1 MSDPLL
7 AGPVQTIEQVLD
19 RLDELQSHLE
29 TSTAHGKKDG
39 VASFNY
45 LYRTITADVLEGTK
59 SRGFADAEFI
69 GNLDVAFAN
78 RYLDAL
84 RDDAQHGTNTPSVWQ
99 ALIDARDDQHIGQM
113 RFAMAGVNA
122 HINFDLAFA
131 LLTTCETMGVE
142 LDVGRHHD
150 AYQQVND
157 IFAKNM
163 EKLRRYY
170 ESWWQ
175 RAVDRVVRTVAN
187 WGSDMA
193 VVLTRDVAWNN
204 AIWMW
209 PQRDQPAEIEEHTRQ
224 MDYVATLLSHGI
236 LFPVL

>member
-1 MSDPLL
+1 MTDPLL
-7 AGPVQTIEQVLD
+7 DGSVATIDEVLA
-19 RLDELQSHLE
+19 RLDALQAHLVA
-29 TSTAHGKKDG
+29 TRPRGAKDG

-45 LYRTITADVLEGTK
+45 LYRTITADVLAGTK
-59 SRGFADAEFI
+59 SQGFADAEFI
-69 GNLDVAFAN
+69 RNLDVAFAN

-84 RDDAQHGTNTPSVWQ
+84 RRDATVPGSAPAVWQ
-99 ALIDARDDQHIGQM
+99 ALIDARDEDHIGQM

-131 LLTTCETMGVE
+131 LLTTCETMQVE

-157 IFAKNM
+157 IFAENM

-175 RAVDRVVRTVAN
+175 RAVDRVVRHVAN
-187 WGSDMA
+187 WGGDLA

-204 AIWMW
+204 ALWMW
-209 PQRDQPAEIEEHTRQ
+209 PKRTDQQEITEHTAQ
-224 MDYVATLLSHGI
+224 MDYLATLLTHGI